1 MPDQDEEQQLRER
14 LLKRKYERQACDA
27 AAAAA
32 AGSKDGNPPKKHHPS
47 SASATTA
54 TTASASTTTP
64 QQQTP
69 DKKGQLPPSMEN
81 DEQKA
86 PVNQDEHD
94 SSLNNSNSRGEEFSA
109 QENSNIHDR
118 EQRESD
124 KSRNCKRER
133 RREYRGM
140 SRRDD
145 RGGGGGGPYGGYNN
159 FRDPHYYDDGRQH
172 PPPGR
177 WERDM
182 YAGGGRGR
190 PRGRYYDER
199 RGPPPPPPEFF
210 YREGRRDRSPVH
222 RPRRGGRSPL
232 ASSSRHSHPSNP
244 GDWSYGG
251 SYHSNSRSRS
261 NSPGSTHG
269 TKGRK
274 IVDSTPRSRDGSK
287 STSRGSRDRRRDD
300 RRYGSGSRGRDRRR
314 SRQDDYSSD
323 SYSSS
328 SSSSLSSASSSS
340 DSEGSTSKRKNGS
353 GDVSQRQYQPESAF
367 SRDQRTV
374 FVSQL
379 VMRTTE
385 KDVRRYFKKKLGC
398 KVNQVILLRDRR
410 SRTHKGCAYVEFA
423 RIEDVATAVGVS
435 GQPPDFQR
443 FPLLI
448 KASEAEK
455 NYAIPASTSVV
466 TASMMGTKTTF
477 APFFDKNGKQV
488 EAQKVY
494 VGGLDATVTEEHLF
508 ALFSQFGELEKVTM
522 QMDVATNTSRG
533 YAFLSF
539 RDPMDANLAI
549 QTMMGQ
555 VIAGRPLKTGW
566 ANQSASIPGVPI
578 VTSDEYPEDASARA
592 QKAFQML
599 GQLMG
604 GTSDAAINAMALSAT
619 AEKAIDAA
627 LGHAIPPTPLDIG
640 ATAGANATP
649 SRATHSA
656 SSVPTVAEAREN
668 FQATI
673 AAQKSAAAAAATTTG
688 IAPAIATRHI
698 LVYNMFDKDEE
709 TDPGWEKDIEDEFCE
724 EAAKFGKIERS
735 VVMHKEVGGKIYA
748 TFETVDGAAACAKNL
763 AGRWFDKRQLR
774 VDFVDESEVP
784 QQKTT

>member
-27 AAAAA
+27 AAAV
-32 AGSKDGNPPKKHHPS
+32 GSKDGNPPKKHHPS

-69 DKKGQLPPSMEN
+69 DKKGQLPPSMEK

-94 SSLNNSNSRGEEFSA
+94 SSLNNSNRRGEGFSA
-109 QENSNIHDR
+109 QENSNIHNR
-118 EQRESD
+118 EQRESN
-124 KSRNCKRER
+124 KSRKRER

-140 SRRDD
+140 SRQDD
-145 RGGGGGGPYGGYNN
+145 RGGGGGGGGGGGPYGGYNN
-159 FRDPHYYDDGRQH
+159 FSDPHYYDDGRRH

-199 RGPPPPPPEFF
+199 RGPPPPPPDFF
-210 YREGRRDRSPVH
+210 YHEGRRDRSPPVH
-222 RPRRGGRSPL
+222 RPRRGGRSPP

-251 SYHSNSRSRS
+251 SYNSNSRSRS
-261 NSPGSTHG
+261 NSPNGAHGS
-269 TKGRK
+269 KGGK

-287 STSRGSRDRRRDD
+287 SASRDSRDRRRDD
-300 RRYGSGSRGRDRRR
+300 RRCGSGSRGRDRRR

-340 DSEGSTSKRKNGS
+340 DSEGSTNKRKNAS
-353 GDVSQRQYQPESAF
+353 GDVSQRQNQPESAF

-522 QMDVATNTSRG
+522 QMDLATNTSRG

-604 GTSDAAINAMALSAT
+604 GTSEAAINAMALSAT

-627 LGHAIPPTPLDIG
+627 LGHAIPPKPLDIG

-649 SRATHSA
+649 STATHSA
-656 SSVPTVAEAREN
+656 SSVPTVAEARDN

-673 AAQKSAAAAAATTTG
+673 TAQKSAAAAAATTAG
-688 IAPAIATRHI
+688 VAPAIAPALIGRADNPTRHI

-724 EAAKFGKIERS
+724 EAAKFGKMERA
-735 VVMHKEVGGKIYA
+735 VVMHKEVGGVLKSYP
-748 TFETVDGAAACAKNL
+748 L
-763 AGRWFDKRQLR
+763 FDS
-774 VDFVDESEVP
+774 SEIRFPVRDHP
-784 QQKTT
+784 FGWRLKSY